1 MTEVKIK
8 KDLTIESLRGVA
20 IALMV
25 MGHVIGAHSDMGLKV
40 DDGSTLR
47 FIYYLQDYITM
58 PLFTLMSGYVY
69 AFKPISQASSLN
81 KFVNSKVTR
90 LLIPLVVVST
100 LFFLMQNS
108 VPGTNAKTGLGDMWK
123 IYVFP
128 FAHFWFIQGIFTVF
142 LIIAGLELA
151 KVLTTLKSTVLVL
164 LICVV
169 IYLGGV
175 VRTDVFGFGH
185 VPFLLTFFLLGLTA
199 KRFYQQI
206 FTKPFLIITG
216 ILFIAAMGYQIS
228 IFNTGFDTLH
238 ERLLNIMV
246 GSTACLLL
254 IKSGLHNNAL
264 VWLGNYSYTI
274 YLFHVFATAASRIIL
289 NKLHV
294 QNDYIQ
300 LIVGLVLGLAF
311 PIILKMIIPKNNW
324 LSVALFGDNIPKKPR
339 LINEPAI

>member
-1 MTEVKIK
+1 MTEIKSK
-8 KDLTIESLRGVA
+8 KDMTIESLRGVA

-69 AFKPISQASSLN
+69 AFKPLSQAASLS

-90 LLIPLVVVST
+90 LLIPLAVVST

-108 VPGTNAKTGLGDMWK
+108 VPGTNAKTGFGEMWK
-123 IYVFP
+123 IYVLP

-151 KVLTTLKSTVLVL
+151 NVLSTLRST
-164 LICVV
+164 LIVILISAT
-169 IYLGGV
+169 IYLGGFV
-175 VRTDVFGFGH
+175 QTDIFGLGH
-185 VPFLLTFFLLGLTA
+185 VPFLLTFFLIGLA
-199 KRFYQQI
+199 SKRYYQQI
-206 FTKPFLIITG
+206 FTKPVLIVTG
-216 ILFIAAMGYQIS
+216 ILFIAAAVYQIS
-228 IFNTGFDTLH
+228 IFNTGFDVLH
-238 ERLLNIMV
+238 ERWLNIMV
-246 GSTACLLL
+246 GSTACILL
-254 IKSGLHNNAL
+254 IKSGLQNNYL
-264 VWLGNYSYTI
+264 VWLGNYSYAI

-300 LIVGLVLGLAF
+300 LIFGLVLGLAF
-311 PIILKMIIPKNNW
+311 PVILKMLIPKNNW
-324 LSVALFGDNIPKKPR
+324 LSVALFGDNIPRKPR
-339 LINEPAI
+339 MINEPAI